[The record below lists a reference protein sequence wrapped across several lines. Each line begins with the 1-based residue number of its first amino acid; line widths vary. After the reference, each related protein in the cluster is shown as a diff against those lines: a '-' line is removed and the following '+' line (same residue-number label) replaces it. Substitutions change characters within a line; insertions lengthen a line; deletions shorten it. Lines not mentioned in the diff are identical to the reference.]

1 MSEIDYATKNNK
13 PLTGLTIE
21 RAIALRWTLR
31 DIVAGRTK
39 FLPLADVDLRL
50 LLEMGMVEMRDGE
63 PKLTEAGFAVIE

>member
-1 MSEIDYATKNNK
+1 MSEIDYPTMHNK
-13 PLTGLTIE
+13 PLIGLTIE

-39 FLPLADVDLRL
+39 FLPLAEGDLKL

-63 PKLTEAGFAVIE
+63 PKLTEAGYAVID

>member
-1 MSEIDYATKNNK
+1 MSDLEYVAMQDK
-13 PLTGLTIE
+13 PLNDLTIE

-39 FLPLADVDLRL
+39 FLPLADADLNL

>member
-1 MSEIDYATKNNK
+1 MSDIDYATMHNK

-39 FLPLADVDLRL
+39 FLPLADGDLKL
-50 LLEMGMVEMRDGE
+50 LLEMGMVEMLDGE
-63 PKLTEAGFAVIE
+63 PKLTEAGFAVID

>member
-1 MSEIDYATKNNK
+1 MSEIDYPTMHNK

-39 FLPLADVDLRL
+39 FLPLADGDLKL

-63 PKLTEAGFAVIE
+63 PRLTEAGYAVIE

>member
-1 MSEIDYATKNNK
+1 MSDLNYATMHNK
-13 PLTGLTIE
+13 PLTDLTIE

-39 FLPLADVDLRL
+39 FLPLADGDLKL

-63 PKLTEAGFAVIE
+63 PRLTEAGYAVIE

>member
-1 MSEIDYATKNNK
+1 MPDLEYVSTDDT
-13 PLTGLTIE
+13 PLSDLTIE

-39 FLPLADVDLRL
+39 FLPLADGDLRL

-63 PKLTEAGFAVIE
+63 PKLTEAGFAVVE

>member
-1 MSEIDYATKNNK
+1 MSDLEYAAMQDK
-13 PLTGLTIE
+13 PLTDLTIE

-39 FLPLADVDLRL
+39 FLPLADADLRL

-63 PKLTEAGFAVIE
+63 PRLTEAGFAVIE

>member
-1 MSEIDYATKNNK
+1 MPDLEYVSTDDT
-13 PLTGLTIE
+13 PLSDLTIE

-39 FLPLADVDLRL
+39 FLPLADGDLRL
-50 LLEMGMVEMRDGE
+50 LLEMGMVEMREGE

>member
-1 MSEIDYATKNNK
+1 MSEIDYPTMHNQ

-39 FLPLADVDLRL
+39 FLPLAEGDLKL

-63 PKLTEAGFAVIE
+63 PKLTEAGFAVID

>member
-1 MSEIDYATKNNK
+1 MSDLEYAAMQDK
-13 PLTGLTIE
+13 PLTDLTIE

-39 FLPLADVDLRL
+39 FLPLAEGDLKL

-63 PKLTEAGFAVIE
+63 PKLTEAGFAVID

>member
-1 MSEIDYATKNNK
+1 MSDLKYATTQDN
-13 PLTGLTIE
+13 PLTDLTIE

-39 FLPLADVDLRL
+39 FLPLADADLRL

>member
-1 MSEIDYATKNNK
+1 MPDLEYVSTDDT
-13 PLTGLTIE
+13 PLSDLTIE

-39 FLPLADVDLRL
+39 FLPLADGDLRL
-50 LLEMGMVEMRDGE
+50 LLEMGMVEMSDGE

>member
-1 MSEIDYATKNNK
+1 MPDLEYVSTDDT
-13 PLTGLTIE
+13 PLSDLTIE

-39 FLPLADVDLRL
+39 FLPLADGDLRL

>member
-1 MSEIDYATKNNK
+1 MSDLEYVTTPDA
-13 PLTGLTIE
+13 PLNDLTIE

-39 FLPLADVDLRL
+39 FLPLADGDLQL
-50 LLEMGMVEMRDGE
+50 LLEMGMVEMCDGE